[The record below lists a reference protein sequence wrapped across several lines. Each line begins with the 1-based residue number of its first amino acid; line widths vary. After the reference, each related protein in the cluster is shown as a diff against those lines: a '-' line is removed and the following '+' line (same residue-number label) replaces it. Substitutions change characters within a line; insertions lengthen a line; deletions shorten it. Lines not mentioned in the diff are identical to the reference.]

1 MLQFEVCTDF
11 FLSFFTKLW
20 FIVTFLKVSFVLV
33 RLMDTQENQ
42 WNACIQQDNIVAS
55 LLNGNDQEGR
65 RIHRVLSNAFSTTQ
79 PLVPFNALT
88 AELAPLPS
96 PYTQAYLEEQTVPN
110 LRALCTE
117 NRVKPS
123 GRNKAAL
130 IQHMLEVLSPS
141 NQSVFSHCLKDIT
154 DTSHAE
160 PSPIHPF
167 YKKNFNAVDLHDKQ
181 WYIIPW
187 GFRINHWRIKM
198 FIGQQK
204 SALLNSWT
212 LFNEFQRL
220 PLIDFRL
227 AIITHLL
234 SANSD

>member
-1 MLQFEVCTDF
+1 MVY
-11 FLSFFTKLW
+11 S
-20 FIVTFLKVSFVLV
+20 
-33 RLMDTQENQ
+33 
-42 WNACIQQDNIVAS
+42 NI
-55 LLNGNDQEGR
+55 LEGILR
-65 RIHRVLSNAFSTTQ
+65 PSQAFD
-79 PLVPFNALT
+79 LIFDEEYWKELT
-88 AELAPLPS
+88 V
-96 PYTQAYLEEQTVPN
+96 YW
-110 LRALCTE
+110 
-117 NRVKPS
+117 
-123 GRNKAAL
+123 
-130 IQHMLEVLSPS
+130 
-141 NQSVFSHCLKDIT
+141 IT
-154 DTSHAE
+154 NTSHAE
-160 PSPIHPF
+160 PLPIHPF